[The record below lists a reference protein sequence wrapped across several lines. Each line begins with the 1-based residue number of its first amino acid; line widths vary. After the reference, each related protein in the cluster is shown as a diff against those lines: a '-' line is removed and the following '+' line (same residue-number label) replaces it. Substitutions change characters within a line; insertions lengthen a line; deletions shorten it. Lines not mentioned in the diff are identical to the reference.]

1 MNPVPASRE
10 ENDYDVC
17 IIGSGPGGFAAAMR
31 GFDFGKKVCLVE
43 GAHIGGAGILHGAL
57 TSKTL
62 WELAKDYDNAA
73 SVDRGYRAA
82 GLMVDYQAVRDTV
95 VQAAKEKQYQLLSQV
110 ESFSP
115 PRWKGPGSIT
125 LKRGFARFHDERAVD
140 VRLNDGREERITAD
154 HFVIATGSRPRNF
167 PGVEI
172 DNERVVNSDG
182 ILSFKEF
189 PKRLLIIGA
198 GIIGCEYAT
207 IFSNFGQ
214 TKVHLLD
221 RQPRI
226 IPFEDEDVSA
236 YVSQNLEKKGVVI
249 HHNAFLRSITKHP
262 DFLEV
267 TVDYD
272 GGRSQVLEV
281 DAALVSV
288 GRAPNLANLGLENA
302 GITINARGGLDA
314 DANCLV
320 KGNIYA
326 VGDVT
331 QRSALYNV
339 AEMEGRYAIKA
350 MFSRNKYPL
359 RYHNMSTI
367 MFFNPEVAVVGLN
380 EQQCRAQGIPYRVG
394 FISNSLVNR
403 AIAMRRTDGF
413 VKILVSEDGQ
423 NRILGMRAAGPQA
436 GSTIMVIAH
445 LMDQDK
451 GLEDIMKSIHPHPSI
466 TEGIQECL
474 RLLVGKSIHKP
485 LVFPKAMHIRSWS
498 PENGESDLVALP
510 G

>member
-1 MNPVPASRE
+1 MENPK
-10 ENDYDVC
+10 YDVC
-17 IIGSGPGGFAAAMR
+17 IIGSGPGGFSAAMR
-31 GFDFGKKVCLVE
+31 AFDFGKRVCLIE
-43 GAHIGGAGILHGAL
+43 GANIGGAGILHGAL

-62 WELAKDYDNAA
+62 WELAKDYAT
-73 SVDRGYRAA
+73 SSSIDRGYRAA

-95 VQAAKEKQYQLLSQV
+95 IQAAKEKQYQILSQI
-110 ESFSP
+110 ETFSE

-125 LKRGFARFHDERAVD
+125 LKRGFARFHDTNSVD
-140 VRLNDGREERITAD
+140 VSIQDGPDERVFAD
-154 HFVIATGSRPRNF
+154 YFVIATGSKPRGF
-167 PGVEI
+167 AGVTI
-172 DNERVVNSDG
+172 DNERIINSDG
-182 ILSFKEF
+182 ILSFREF
-189 PKRLLIIGA
+189 PKRLLILGA
-198 GIIGCEYAT
+198 GIIGCEYAS
-207 IFSNFGQ
+207 IFSNFAQ

-221 RQPRI
+221 RQPRV
-226 IPFEDEDVSA
+226 IPFEDEDISSFVNA
-236 YVSQNLEKKGVVI
+236 NLEAKGVVV
-249 HHNAFLRSITKHP
+249 HHNAILREITKRG

-267 TVDYD
+267 VVDYD

-288 GRAPNLANLGLENA
+288 GRVPNLQGLALENA
-302 GITINARGGLDA
+302 GITPNARGGLDT
-314 DANCLV
+314 DSNCLV

-326 VGDVT
+326 VGDVG

-350 MFSRNKYPL
+350 MFGRNKYVL

-380 EQQCRAQGIPYRVG
+380 EQQCQAQKISYRVAYY
-394 FISNSLVNR
+394 SNALVNR

-413 VKILVSEDGQ
+413 VKILVSEDGN

-436 GSTIMVIAH
+436 SSTIMVIAH

-451 GLEDIMKSIHPHPSI
+451 GLEEIMKSIHPHPSI

-474 RLLVGKSIHKP
+474 RLMTGKSVYKP
-485 LVFPKAMHIRSWS
+485 LAFPNAMRIRVWH
-498 PENGESDLVALP
+498 PDNGYSDVVALP